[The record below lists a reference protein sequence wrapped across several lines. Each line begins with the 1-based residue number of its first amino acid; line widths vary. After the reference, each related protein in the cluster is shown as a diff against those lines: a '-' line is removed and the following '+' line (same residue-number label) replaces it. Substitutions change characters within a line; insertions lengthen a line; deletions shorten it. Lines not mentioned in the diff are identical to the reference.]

1 MKNLKKF
8 VLILVASLFVFMV
21 NSAQSQDKNAM
32 NDLDKKQ
39 NDIQSLYISAY
50 EIIDHYP
57 NVHYTYSYNDGKV
70 TEVKIEGIPD
80 LKEKQKLA
88 SYLIQLEGI
97 KSDLINLKDHD
108 GIYYVTETE
117 PEPKNGYRDLYRE
130 LQDNLEYPETAEE
143 FGVEGTVFVKF
154 IVESNGEIKHVK
166 ATNNI
171 ETTIEQ
177 AEEELVEEAKRAVLA
192 TAGQWEPAEVGNIPV
207 DQWVILPVQ
216 FDLERAAGAM
226 FRF

>member
-57 NVHYTYSYNDGKV
+57 NVHYAYSYNDGKV

>member
-1 MKNLKKF
+1 MKVLRKF
-8 VLILVASLFVFMV
+8 ALILVTLLFVFSI
-21 NSAQSQDKNAM
+21 NSVQSQDKKKM
-32 NDLDKKQ
+32 SDLDKKQ
-39 NDIQSLYISAY
+39 NDVQSLYMSAY

-57 NVHYTYSYNDGKV
+57 NVHYTYNYEDGKV
-70 TEVKIEGIPD
+70 TEVKIIGIPD
-80 LKEKQKLA
+80 LNEKQKLA
-88 SYLIQLEGI
+88 SYLIELEGL
-97 KSDLINLKDHD
+97 KSDLVNVQDYD

-117 PEPKNGYRDLYRE
+117 PEPKNGYRDLYSE
-130 LQDNLEYPETAEE
+130 LHNNLEYPETAEE

-171 ETTIEQ
+171 ETTVEL
-177 AEEELVEEAKRAVLA
+177 AEKELVEEAKRAVLA
-192 TAGQWEPAEVGNIPV
+192 TTGQWEPAEVGNIPV

-216 FDLERAAGAM
+216 FDLERARGAM

>member
-1 MKNLKKF
+1 MKYLRKF
-8 VLILVASLFVFMV
+8 VLILVASLFVFAV
-21 NSAQSQDKNAM
+21 NSVQAQDKKSM
-32 NDLDKKQ
+32 SDLDKKQ
-39 NDIQSLYISAY
+39 SDIQTLYMSAF

-57 NVHYTYSYNDGKV
+57 NVHYTYSYDDGIVK
-70 TEVKIEGIPD
+70 EVKIVGIPD
-80 LKEKQKLA
+80 LEEKQKLA
-88 SYLIQLEGI
+88 TYLIKLEGM
-97 KSDLINLKDHD
+97 KSDLLNHKDHD

-117 PEPKNGYRDLYRE
+117 PEPKNGYRDLYSE
-130 LQDNLEYPETAEE
+130 LHDNLEYPETAEE

-171 ETTIEQ
+171 ETTVDL
-177 AEEELVEEAKRAVLA
+177 AKEELVEEAKRAVLA

-216 FDLERAAGAM
+216 FNLERAAGAM

>member
-57 NVHYTYSYNDGKV
+57 NVHYAYSYNDGKV

-192 TAGQWEPAEVGNIPV
+192 TAGHWEPAEVGNIPV